1 MNCES
6 FFLTGEEVRTEPY
19 RYRACGLDGIY
30 LLNGY
35 DVAEHDGEKHVSV
48 TDIEGLHRAIGRHL
62 VVNRK
67 GLAPKEIRFLRNT
80 MDLTQAQ
87 LAEMLGNTSQ
97 SVARWEKGE
106 CEMPGT
112 SEKLL
117 RAVFLATLMS
127 DSELSALRDFLTR
140 RLNELDQLDELTAPD
155 AEFEF
160 DAHWAERPALKNA
173 A

>member
-1 MNCES
+1 MTGEN

-19 RYRACGLDGIY
+19 RYKACGLDGIY

-35 DVAEHDGEKHVSV
+35 NVEEHDGDRHVSI
-48 TDIEGLHRAIGRHL
+48 TDLEGLHQAIGRHL

-117 RAVFLATLMS
+117 RAVFLASLMS
-127 DSELSALRDFLTR
+127 DSELSSLRDFLTR
-140 RLNELDQLDELTAPD
+140 RLNELDQLDESNVPE

-160 DAHWAERPALKNA
+160 CDHWSEKLA

>member
-1 MNCES
+1 MNGEN
-6 FFLTGEEVRTEPY
+6 FFLTGEEVRNEPY

-30 LLNGY
+30 LLNGFSIE
-35 DVAEHDGEKHVSV
+35 EHDGEKHVSI

-62 VVNRK
+62 VVHRK

-80 MDLTQAQ
+80 MDITQAE
-87 LAEMLGNTSQ
+87 LAEKLGNNSQ

-117 RAVFLATLMS
+117 RAVFLASLLS
-127 DSELSALRDFLTR
+127 DSELASLRDFLIGQ
-140 RLNELDQLDELTAPD
+140 LSDLDRLDEHNVPE
-155 AEFEF
+155 AEFQFE
-160 DAHWAERPALKNA
+160 DHWTEKLA

>member
-1 MNCES
+1 MNGET
-6 FFLTGEEVRTEPY
+6 FFLTGEDVRTEPY
-19 RYRACGLDGIY
+19 RYKACGLDGIY

-35 DVAEHDGEKHVSV
+35 NVHEHDGEKHVSI
-48 TDIEGLHRAIGRHL
+48 TDIEGLHKAIGRHL

-67 GLAPKEIRFLRNT
+67 GLAPKEVRFLRNT

-87 LAEMLGNTSQ
+87 LADMLGNNSQ

-112 SEKLL
+112 AEKLL
-117 RAVFLATLMS
+117 RAVFLASLMS
-127 DSELSALRDFLTR
+127 DAELSALRDFLTK
-140 RLNELDQLDELTAPD
+140 RLCELDAIDELAAVP
-155 AEFEF
+155 AQFEL
-160 DAHWAERPALKNA
+160 DDHWTEKLA